1 MYSKFTLKYYFR
13 VREITF
19 DEIQVWSHDGRIKL
33 SLDWCRRQF
42 DALRSLVLTPWPL
55 QTLIKF
61 LKTLPLQSFLFP
73 KNHLIKNLP
82 SCKHSN
88 AKRHFPSLPNKT
100 PTPEP
105 TNFWCW
111 TNSLQPQTPYPPS
124 CRHSQ
129 GPPSTLQTSQCLK
142 THSPRFFKSLHPYP
156 IPHPK
161 IVLHRIQLLQN
172 SN

>member
-1 MYSKFTLKYYFR
+1 MYSKFTLKYHFR

-19 DEIQVWSHDGRIKL
+19 DEIQVWSRHGRIKL

-73 KNHLIKNLP
+73 KNHLIQNLP

-105 TNFWCW
+105 GFHIPLKFLMLNKILPAPKNFI
-111 TNSLQPQTPYPPS
+111 LQAADTLKALQAPSKPANVLKPTVPVFPSHSTP
-124 CRHSQ
+124 
-129 GPPSTLQTSQCLK
+129 TLS
-142 THSPRFFKSLHPYP
+142 P
-156 IPHPK
+156 IP
-161 IVLHRIQLLQN
+161 R
-172 SN
+172 